1 MSTRAY
7 FVLGNPRSGTSLFRS
22 MLNAHPATVVPPE
35 CGFILWL
42 ADTWNK
48 ADWTA
53 PGSAEAFADAVLA
66 SRKFE
71 TWELTKEHLLAEL
84 EHAPVQ
90 DYRDAVTRV
99 VQAYAR
105 SKGRSVQ
112 CWGDKNNY
120 YVTQVDALK
129 ALFPDAS
136 FLHIARDVRDVACS
150 YRELMGRSIDSKYK
164 PVLSVD
170 VAAIAAEWVENNSN
184 VLAALEGHPGYLRLR
199 YEDLVA
205 DVAGTMRTVFTK
217 LGLPTEGLVGADM
230 HLRSLDEPAEFLQW
244 KAKLSAPADSASVGR
259 FHAELSQAEIAEI
272 ETVAGPMMNRL
283 GYGVGTIGA

>member
-42 ADTWNK
+42 ADTWGK
-48 ADWTA
+48 ADWKATGA
-53 PGSAEAFADAVLA
+53 LAAFADAVLA

-71 TWELTKEHLLAEL
+71 TWELTKEQLLAEL
-84 EHAPVQ
+84 ERAPVQ

-136 FLHIARDVRDVACS
+136 FLHITRDVRDVACS

-164 PVLSVD
+164 PVLAVD
-170 VAAIAAEWVENNSN
+170 VAAIATEWVENNTN

-205 DVAGTMRTVFTK
+205 DVAGTMRTVFAK

-230 HLRSLDEPAEFLQW
+230 HLRSLDEPTEFLQW
-244 KAKLSAPADSASVGR
+244 KAKLTAPADSASVGR
-259 FHAELSQAEIAEI
+259 YRTDLPAEEIAVI
-272 ETVAGPMMNRL
+272 ERVAGPLMVQL
-283 GYGVGTIGA
+283 GYALGSV

>member
-1 MSTRAY
+1 MSPSAY

-42 ADTWNK
+42 ADTWGT
-48 ADWTA
+48 ADWQA
-53 PGSAEAFADAVLA
+53 AGVLAAFADAVLA

-71 TWELTKEHLLAEL
+71 TWELTKEQLLAEL
-84 EHAPVQ
+84 EPVK

-120 YVTQVDALK
+120 YVTQVQALRK
-129 ALFPDAS
+129 LFPDAS
-136 FLHIARDVRDVACS
+136 YLHITRDVRDVACS
-150 YRELMGRSIDSKYK
+150 YRELMQRSIDSKYK
-164 PVLSVD
+164 PVLAVD
-170 VAAIAAEWVENNSN
+170 AEAIATEWVENNTN
-184 VLAALEGHPGYLRLR
+184 VIASLADHPGYLRLR

-205 DVAGTMRTVFTK
+205 DVPGTMRTVFTK

-244 KAKLSAPADSASVGR
+244 KAKLTAPADSASVGR
-259 FHAELSQAEIAEI
+259 YRTDLPAEEIAVI
-272 ETVAGPMMNRL
+272 ERVAGPLMVQL
-283 GYGVGTIGA
+283 GYALSSGQA